1 MLTPYQLSENSM
13 GGQFL
18 PFKLDNEIF
27 AIEST
32 YVTAI
37 SKMLMISP
45 LPGTP
50 EYCKGIAKVEGKIL
64 PVIDMRLKL
73 RKNCIPYN
81 DETQIIMVNLEG
93 ARSGLI
99 VDTLAEGLTVYSG
112 YPGYPD
118 GYEEPLPKSNPY
130 FKGIIKISGSPAMV
144 LDCKKILMEDG
155 ILDLAQLVS

>member
-1 MLTPYQLSENSM
+1 MLTPYQLSENSTS
-13 GGQFL
+13 GQFL
-18 PFKLDNEIF
+18 PFRLDNEIF
-27 AIEST
+27 AIESM

-50 EYCKGIAKVEGKIL
+50 EYCKGIAKVEGKLL

-93 ARSGLI
+93 AQSGLI
-99 VDTLAEGLTVYSG
+99 VDTLAEVLTVN
-112 YPGYPD
+112 PGCPD

-130 FKGIIKISGSPAMV
+130 FKGIIKVSGRPAMG
-144 LDCKKILMEDG
+144 LD
-155 ILDLAQLVS
+155 

>member
-13 GGQFL
+13 SGQFL
-18 PFKLDNEIF
+18 PFRLDNEIF
-27 AIEST
+27 AIESM

-50 EYCKGIAKVEGKIL
+50 EYCKGIAKVEGKLL

-81 DETQIIMVNLEG
+81 DETLIIMVNLEG
-93 ARSGLI
+93 AQSGLI
-99 VDTLAEGLTVYSG
+99 VDTLAEVLTVS
-112 YPGYPD
+112 PGCPD
-118 GYEEPLPKSNPY
+118 GYEECLSKSNPY
-130 FKGIIKISGSPAMV
+130 FKGIIKVNGSPAMV

-155 ILDLAQLVS
+155 IFDLAQLVS

>member
-1 MLTPYQLSENSM
+1 MLTPYQLSESSM
-13 GGQFL
+13 SGQFL
-18 PFKLDNEIF
+18 PFRLDNEIF
-27 AIEST
+27 AIESM

-50 EYCKGIAKVEGKIL
+50 EYCKGIAKVEGKLL

-93 ARSGLI
+93 AQSGLI
-99 VDTLAEGLTVYSG
+99 VDTLAEVLTVS
-112 YPGYPD
+112 PGCPD
-118 GYEEPLPKSNPY
+118 GYEECLSKSNPY
-130 FKGIIKISGSPAMV
+130 FKGIIKVSGSPAMV
-144 LDCKKILMEDG
+144 LDCKKILIEDG
-155 ILDLAQLVS
+155 IFDLAQLVS